1 MESLDEILRKA
12 LRTNSFANTLKDSV
26 PAGSQGQGTEA
37 GFEGHCDV
45 CDDARWL
52 SLRAPVGSPDF
63 GKLVPCQCLLRAHA
77 IRRVE
82 RLQDYSELGALARQ
96 TFENMDSQGREPFA
110 DPLTFR
116 KANETAKVYAADPA
130 GWLVIYGP
138 SGVGKTHL
146 GAAIANHAMRLGKPA
161 KFVFVPEFL
170 DRLRASFGEGG
181 APPKLSE
188 AEHGPFH
195 TKLDSVRAE
204 TDKSPSS
211 FEDLLTLAAAAPL
224 LVLDDLGAQ
233 TATPWADEKLR
244 QIIAYRYDNRLPTVV
259 TTRTAPEAMDEW
271 LKSRLMDPSF
281 VRLVQVKAG
290 AMNADLTDI
299 GVEPRLRQVMTFER
313 FEPRGGAGATA
324 DQREQLHEAL
334 KLAQAFSSDP
344 HGWLYLSGPTG
355 TGKTHLAV
363 AIAVARMSQ
372 KRPVLFRFVPDL
384 LDHMRR
390 TFSPDSA
397 TSYDRLFERTKNS
410 ELLILDDFG
419 AQAWT
424 QWAEEKMYQL
434 VVHRHNAAL
443 PTVITSRVLLDDVDD
458 ANSQGDMRFGR
469 RYSDAI
475 ASRLRDSSVVTEV
488 LLPGPDYRYRGSE
501 QSARE
506 RQSRPA
512 RPPSRVRQG

>member
-12 LRTNSFANTLKDSV
+12 LQTNSFASTSKGSA
-26 PAGSQGQGTEA
+26 PAGSPGQGA
-37 GFEGHCDV
+37 DADFEGHCDV

-52 SLRAPVGSPDF
+52 SLRAPVGSPEF

-82 RLQDYSELGALARQ
+82 RLRDYSELGVLARQ
-96 TFENMDSQGREPFA
+96 TFESMDPQGREPFA
-110 DPLTFR
+110 DSLTFR
-116 KANETAKVYAADPA
+116 KANETAKIYAADPA

-146 GAAIANHAMRLGKPA
+146 AAAIANHAMRLGKPA

-170 DRLRASFGEGG
+170 DRLRGSFGEGG
-181 APPKLSE
+181 AAPKLAE
-188 AEHGPFH
+188 AERGPS
-195 TKLDSVRAE
+195 TGPGRTDTDVARA
-204 TDKSPSS
+204 S
-211 FEDLLTLAAAAPL
+211 FEDLLTIAATAPL

-233 TATPWADEKLR
+233 SATLWADEKLR
-244 QIIAYRYDNRLPTVV
+244 QIISYRFDNRLPTVV
-259 TTRTAPEAMDEW
+259 TTRTVPDAMDEW

-281 VRLVQVKAG
+281 VRLVQIKAG

-299 GVEPRLRQVMTFER
+299 GVEPRLRQLMTFER
-313 FEPRGGAGATA
+313 FEPRGGAGATSE
-324 DQREQLHEAL
+324 QREQLREAL
-334 KLAQAFSSDP
+334 KLAQSFAADP
-344 HGWLYLSGPTG
+344 HGWFYLSGPTG

-372 KRPVLFRFVPDL
+372 KKPVLFRFVPDL
-384 LDHMRR
+384 LDHLRR
-390 TFSPDSA
+390 TFGPDSA
-397 TSYDRLFERTKNS
+397 TSYDRLFERTKNA
-410 ELLILDDFG
+410 ELLVLDDFG

-424 QWAEEKMYQL
+424 PWAEEKMYQL

-443 PTVITSRVLLDDVDD
+443 PTVITSRVLLDDMDD

-506 RQSRPA
+506 RQSRSA
-512 RPPSRVRQG
+512 RPTSRARQG

>member
-12 LRTNSFANTLKDSV
+12 LQTNSFANTSRDSV
-26 PAGSQGQGTEA
+26 PAGSPGQGA
-37 GFEGHCDV
+37 DANFEGHCDI

-82 RLQDYSELGALARQ
+82 RLQDYSELGVLARQ
-96 TFENMDSQGREPFA
+96 TFESMDPQGREPFA
-110 DPLTFR
+110 DSLTFR
-116 KANETAKVYAADPA
+116 KANETAKIYAADPA

-138 SGVGKTHL
+138 SGVGKTHMA
-146 GAAIANHAMRLGKPA
+146 AAIANHAMRLGKPA

-170 DRLRASFGEGG
+170 DRLRGSFNEGG
-181 APPKLSE
+181 APLKLAE
-188 AEHGPFH
+188 AERGPS
-195 TKLDSVRAE
+195 TASADRA
-204 TDKSPSS
+204 PAS
-211 FEDLLTLAAAAPL
+211 FEDLFALSAGAPL

-244 QIIAYRYDNRLPTVV
+244 QIIAYRFDNRQPTVV
-259 TTRTAPEAMDEW
+259 TTRTAPDAMDEW

-281 VRLVQVKAG
+281 VRLLQIKAG

-313 FEPRGGAGATA
+313 FESRGGAGATA
-324 DQREQLHEAL
+324 EQREQLREAL
-334 KLAQAFSSDP
+334 KVAQAFSSDP

-384 LDHMRR
+384 LDHLRR
-390 TFSPDSA
+390 TFGPDSA
-397 TSYDRLFERTKNS
+397 TSYDRLFERTKNA

-424 QWAEEKMYQL
+424 PWAEEKMYQL

-443 PTVITSRVLLDDVDD
+443 PTVITSRVLLDDMDD

-512 RPPSRVRQG
+512 RAPSRARQG